1 MDEKEIKEHSER
13 YAELLTDY
21 AGLLSALDKVLKRID
36 ATRKE
41 ILYLEKTMEDVGVE
55 IKDINKDGNNIS
67 G

>member
-13 YAELLTDY
+13 YAQLLTDY

-36 ATRKE
+36 AARKE
-41 ILYLEKTMEDVGVE
+41 ILYLEKTMAAVGVE

>member
-1 MDEKEIKEHSER
+1 MDEKEIKEYSER
-13 YAELLTDY
+13 YAQLLTDY
-21 AGLLSALDKVLKRID
+21 AGLLSALDKVLKRVD

-41 ILYLEKTMEDVGVE
+41 ILYLEKTMEAVGVE

>member
-13 YAELLTDY
+13 YAQLLTDY
-21 AGLLSALDKVLKRID
+21 AGFLSALDKVLKRID

-41 ILYLEKTMEDVGVE
+41 ILYLEKTMEAVGVE
-55 IKDINKDGNNIS
+55 IKDISKDGDNIS